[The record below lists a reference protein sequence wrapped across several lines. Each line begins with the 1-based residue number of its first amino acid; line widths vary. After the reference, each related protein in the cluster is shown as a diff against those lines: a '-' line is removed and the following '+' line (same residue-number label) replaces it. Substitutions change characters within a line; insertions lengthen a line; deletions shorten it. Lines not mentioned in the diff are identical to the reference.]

1 MSHRT
6 ARQELTRTDPQKSGS
21 TASVERAV
29 RDGVLIF
36 HSIHRVMRAEKILKS
51 AGVDVRLV
59 PVPRQLSSDC
69 GLALVFPLAQRAAV
83 QEELEAAGCLFEE
96 VHASRDDGY
105 HRLT

>member
-1 MSHRT
+1 MSRRT
-6 ARQELTRTDPQKSGS
+6 AQEELTRSGHS
-21 TASVERAV
+21 KGGPAPSGDRVE

-69 GLALVFPLAQRAAV
+69 GLALVFPLSQRSAV
-83 QEELEAAGCLFEE
+83 QEELEGAGCLFEE
-96 VHASRDDGY
+96 VHALRADGY
-105 HRLT
+105 HRLA